1 MRRYLA
7 TVPFVRVTILAFG
20 CGGASNKHYGDRG
33 PVRGRVTLDGAP
45 LAKVQINFENPSTY
59 LSINVTTDD
68 DGRYELKTADGV
80 GLPKGT
86 YRVAV
91 LPKNTFDSSD
101 ELAKHTMA
109 LEGAMGTGAPLP
121 VAFKDRPEIDSKYRN
136 PETSGFTIEVSEKD
150 NPPFD
155 FDLKIAK

>member
-7 TVPFVRVTILAFG
+7 TVPFVLVTILAFG

-91 LPKNTFDSSD
+91 LPKNT
-101 ELAKHTMA
+101 MA